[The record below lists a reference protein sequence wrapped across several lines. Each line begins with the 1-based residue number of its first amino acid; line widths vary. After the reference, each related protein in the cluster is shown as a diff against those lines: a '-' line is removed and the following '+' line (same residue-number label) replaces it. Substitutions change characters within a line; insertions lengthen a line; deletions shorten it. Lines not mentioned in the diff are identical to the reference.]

1 MKKYFILLAA
11 ALMMTA
17 VSCEPTNEN
26 GGNKTQLTTPVVSA
40 EVNGKSAVISWAKV
54 ADAKDYTITLGD
66 KKETIAELT
75 KTFADLAEGDYT
87 VNVVANPADAAKF
100 TASNA
105 GVANFTIKGEAPTGD
120 VRYEDYLGEFTISAK
135 TLTLGLFDGETT
147 EYSADD
153 DFTIDVKVSEIED
166 IKFTQGGEEVSVRA
180 YKVEGWS
187 QVNMGSEEEPNY
199 FAMIATY
206 NFLDTDFDS
215 GEEKFHL
222 EFVNDITVEK
232 TQITDSGSGT
242 AYDVDIKPIAPMIKD
257 GDKNNIGIVTG
268 LFGALY
274 IEKQADGTF
283 KMAGTKGGLSGG
295 GEFECIALDYYAP
308 ITTAGMDGYAFY
320 LLNGTPLP
328 AAPFTVE
335 KKAAGAPAFTNA
347 HQGISPA
354 KITRAFNASKLV
366 VESAK

>member
-206 NFLDTDFDS
+206 NFLDTDPDS

-242 AYDVDIKPIAPMIKD
+242 AYDVDIKPIAPMVKD
-257 GDKNNIGIVTG
+257 GDENNIGIVTG